1 MSRKG
6 WILFAVMCLVW
17 GIPYLF
23 IKVAVGE
30 VSVPVVVFARTAL
43 GALLLLPLAL
53 HSVARKEGARKGG
66 ARKDG
71 GQLGTLRRHWRPL
84 VAFAVLE
91 MIVPW
96 GLLSAAERKLPSS
109 LAGLLIAA
117 VPIISVVAARLT
129 GGTERLSPR
138 RWAGLVT
145 GLAGVALLAA
155 PDLGGGNGLA
165 VAEVLLVALGYAT
178 APLIAARK
186 LADVPALPMTAAC
199 LSLGALVW
207 LPAAVLTWP
216 HRVPSGRA
224 LGALAALGVICTAF
238 AFLVFLAL
246 IREAGTSRAMV
257 FTYVNPA
264 VAVAAGVAF
273 LSEPFTVTIA
283 VSFALILAG
292 SLLATWTARGPADS
306 GSGLPGGSGR
316 PGAGQSAQ
324 TAQASISII
333 RSGIASAVTWTAVLA
348 GGAGGVDVFVA
359 DRADD
364 REHRDVG
371 DVVVQL
377 DHVGERRSRRGQRP
391 VEVGEDLPGLRLGI
405 ARPDQLALV
414 VEGHLS
420 GGRDPAAASG
430 HRVAVARAGRQPAR
444 GPEML
449 KCRHVPILSVCAS
462 ISPGPRLAL
471 HADVA
476 ALVPE
481 RAGSSVWLAGTSRRR
496 RALSS

>member
-1 MSRKG
+1 VSRKG
-6 WILFAVMCLVW
+6 WVLFAVMCLVW

-23 IKVAVGE
+23 IKIAVGE

-53 HSVARKEGARKGG
+53 HSARKSGARKG
-66 ARKDG
+66 G

-117 VPIISVVAARLT
+117 VPIISVVTARLT

-138 RWAGLVT
+138 RWTGLVI
-145 GLAGVALLAA
+145 GLAGVVLLAA
-155 PDLGGGNGLA
+155 PDLGGGSGLA

-224 LGALAALGVICTAF
+224 LGALAALGVICTAA

-257 FTYVNPA
+257 FTYINPA

-283 VSFALILAG
+283 ASFALILAG
-292 SLLATWTARGPADS
+292 SLLATWTARAPAGPDGPS
-306 GSGLPGGSGR
+306 DP
-316 PGAGQSAQ
+316 
-324 TAQASISII
+324 
-333 RSGIASAVTWTAVLA
+333 
-348 GGAGGVDVFVA
+348 
-359 DRADD
+359 
-364 REHRDVG
+364 E
-371 DVVVQL
+371 
-377 DHVGERRSRRGQRP
+377 GEPP
-391 VEVGEDLPGLRLGI
+391 V
-405 ARPDQLALV
+405 
-414 VEGHLS
+414 
-420 GGRDPAAASG
+420 
-430 HRVAVARAGRQPAR
+430 
-444 GPEML
+444 
-449 KCRHVPILSVCAS
+449 
-462 ISPGPRLAL
+462 
-471 HADVA
+471 
-476 ALVPE
+476 
-481 RAGSSVWLAGTSRRR
+481 SRRR
-496 RALSS
+496 PPRLRPRSSDPASPAR

>member
-30 VSVPVVVFARTAL
+30 VSVPVVVFARTAI
-43 GALLLLPLAL
+43 GAALLLPLAL
-53 HSVARKEGARKGG
+53 HASRQG
-66 ARKDG
+66 G

-84 VAFAVLE
+84 LAFAALE
-91 MIVPW
+91 IIVPW
-96 GLLSAAERKLPSS
+96 GLLSQAERKLPSS

-117 VPIISVVAARLT
+117 VPIISVVTARLT

-138 RWAGLVT
+138 RWAGLVI

-216 HRVPSGRA
+216 HTVPSGRA
-224 LGALAALGVICTAF
+224 LGALAALGVICTAC

-283 VSFALILAG
+283 ASFALILAG
-292 SLLATWTARGPADS
+292 SLLATWTARGPADAADA
-306 GSGLPGGSGR
+306 
-316 PGAGQSAQ
+316 AGPAD
-324 TAQASISII
+324 QA
-333 RSGIASAVTWTAVLA
+333 
-348 GGAGGVDVFVA
+348 D
-359 DRADD
+359 
-364 REHRDVG
+364 
-371 DVVVQL
+371 
-377 DHVGERRSRRGQRP
+377 P
-391 VEVGEDLPGLRLGI
+391 VPV
-405 ARPDQLALV
+405 
-414 VEGHLS
+414 
-420 GGRDPAAASG
+420 
-430 HRVAVARAGRQPAR
+430 
-444 GPEML
+444 
-449 KCRHVPILSVCAS
+449 
-462 ISPGPRLAL
+462 
-471 HADVA
+471 
-476 ALVPE
+476 
-481 RAGSSVWLAGTSRRR
+481 SRRR
-496 RALSS
+496 PPRLRSRSSDPASPAR

>member
-1 MSRKG
+1 VSRKG
-6 WILFAVMCLVW
+6 WILFAAMCLLW

-23 IKVAVGE
+23 IKVAVEE
-30 VSVPVVVFARTAL
+30 VSVPVVVFARTAI
-43 GALLLLPLAL
+43 GAVLLLPLAL
-53 HSVARKEGARKGG
+53 RS
-66 ARKDG
+66 
-71 GQLGTLRRHWRPL
+71 GQLGVLRRHWRPL
-84 VAFAVLE
+84 VAFAALE
-91 MIVPW
+91 IIVPW
-96 GLLSAAERKLPSS
+96 GLLSAAEQKLPSS

-117 VPIISVVAARLT
+117 VPIISVVTARLT
-129 GGTERLSPR
+129 GGSERLSRR
-138 RWAGLVT
+138 RWAGLLT

-165 VAEVLLVALGYAT
+165 VAEVLLVAFCYAT

-207 LPAAVLTWP
+207 LPAAVVTWP
-216 HRVPSGRA
+216 DRVPSGRV
-224 LGALAALGVICTAF
+224 LGSLAALGIICTAC
-238 AFLVFLAL
+238 AFLVFFAL

-264 VAVAAGVAF
+264 VAVAAGVLF

-283 VSFALILAG
+283 VSFGLILAG
-292 SLLATWTARGPADS
+292 SLLATWTARDPAEPV
-306 GSGLPGGSGR
+306 GSPGLDRRTGR
-316 PGAGQSAQ
+316 
-324 TAQASISII
+324 
-333 RSGIASAVTWTAVLA
+333 R
-348 GGAGGVDVFVA
+348 AGGVDVFVA

-405 ARPDQLALV
+405 ARTDQLALV

-420 GGRDPAAASG
+420 GGRDPAAATG
-430 HRVAVARAGRQPAR
+430 HRVAVARAGRQPVR

-462 ISPGPRLAL
+462 LSPGPRLA
-471 HADVA
+471 AAVRGNDVI
-476 ALVPE
+476 
-481 RAGSSVWLAGTSRRR
+481 SRIT
-496 RALSS
+496 AS

>member
-1 MSRKG
+1 MRGAVSRKG
-6 WILFAVMCLVW
+6 WVLFAVMCLVW

-53 HSVARKEGARKGG
+53 RASRKS
-66 ARKDG
+66 G

-84 VAFAVLE
+84 VAFAALE
-91 MIVPW
+91 IIVPW

-117 VPIISVVAARLT
+117 VPIISVVTARLT

-138 RWAGLVT
+138 RWAGLVI
-145 GLAGVALLAA
+145 GLAGVVLLAA
-155 PDLGGGNGLA
+155 PDLGGGSGLA
-165 VAEVLLVALGYAT
+165 VGEVLLVALGYAT

-216 HRVPSGRA
+216 QRVPSGRA
-224 LGALAALGVICTAF
+224 LGALAALGVICTAC

-257 FTYVNPA
+257 FTYINPA

-273 LSEPFTVTIA
+273 LSEPFTATIA
-283 VSFALILAG
+283 ASFALILAG
-292 SLLATWTARGPADS
+292 SLLATWTARSPADPAGPAD
-306 GSGLPGGSGR
+306 PAR
-316 PGAGQSAQ
+316 PGQPRCRSVGADSPGFDLDHQIRHRQRGDLDRRAG
-324 TAQASISII
+324 
-333 RSGIASAVTWTAVLA
+333 RR
-348 GGAGGVDVFVA
+348 AGGVDVFVP
-359 DRADD
+359 DRAHD

-371 DVVVQL
+371 EVVVQL
-377 DHVGERRSRRGQRP
+377 DHVGERRARRGQRP
-391 VEVGEDLPGLRLGI
+391 VQVGEDLPGLRLGI
-405 ARPDQLALV
+405 ARPDQLALAV
-414 VEGHLS
+414 QRHLP

-430 HRVAVARAGRQPAR
+430 HRVTVPGPGRQPVR
-444 GPEML
+444 GPEVL
-449 KCRHVPILSVCAS
+449 K
-462 ISPGPRLAL
+462 
-471 HADVA
+471 
-476 ALVPE
+476 
-481 RAGSSVWLAGTSRRR
+481 
-496 RALSS
+496 